1 MSSDTQKL
9 AAFERTP
16 LVLLAVLIG
25 IVQVAGYYLAAMFAS
40 ADGVLSVAQP
50 DTLLYCQAA
59 RRICEGAPF
68 SFSAGTAPSTGTTS
82 VLYPFFLA
90 IPYALG
96 FTGDSLLSAGF
107 WLNALCYLVFL
118 GGWAVAMTKWLEEP
132 FAKLLAVLLLALMG
146 QPAYCAM
153 AQSDIGL
160 WMAVSALIVATLPDE
175 ARSCPPRTL
184 AFVGLLT
191 LAPWVRPEGMMLVLA
206 FCLVYGVAFLR
217 RRTFGN
223 FVFVLVRLMLPVA
236 SVFGVFA
243 LNWLLTGEA
252 QFSSVAHK
260 GYLKNFGF
268 AAAVLRVFHDGW
280 TMLSSLVLSLATSA
294 PRSFITVPLVGGAAV
309 VIGAAVHPWRRERA
323 RSAVALLLAMAL
335 GFASVA
341 DSQFQGTNLDRYLA
355 WSAPLVA
362 LLTAEGAIW
371 TRGALAR
378 FPVATAIPVAFA
390 AYMAVSAVAYWCAFG
405 NASRTA
411 DRLRLFAHACES
423 LLPKGASIASTGE
436 CGLAYF
442 LSERRV
448 AQLAGLYSPEFAYMS
463 MDERM
468 DDLKRNPEKRF
479 DYWVFDDEF
488 AEQRQGELAERTFG
502 SRVLAGPALRALYR
516 ADWTAFDNAAK
527 PPRPAAGER
536 LVARVDVGYPPDE
549 RAADYEVIDRWSR
562 APARPFYVCCKNTAG
577 EYLVDV
583 GRVLVGGDAMS
594 VALVPGRDVR
604 VVMRQLP
611 FGNAR
616 IDDGYVTE
624 AIHGSMPERYRL
636 NLGIDGEVVS
646 TVELACDQQWFSEAS
661 FVIPGSL
668 IRHETTRI
676 SLLGDHI
683 PFGYWF
689 FQ

>member
-1 MSSDTQKL
+1 MSSDTQRL

-40 ADGVLSVAQP
+40 ADGALPVAQP

-175 ARSCPPRTL
+175 ARPCKPRTL

-260 GYLKNFGF
+260 GYLKNLDF
-268 AAAVLRVFHDGW
+268 APAVVRLFHDGW
-280 TMLSSLVLSLATSA
+280 TMLSSLVLSLAASA
-294 PRSFITVPLVGGAAV
+294 PRSLITVPLIGGAALV
-309 VIGAAVHPWRRERA
+309 LGAVVHPWRRERA
-323 RSAVALLLAMAL
+323 SSAIAVLLAVSM
-335 GFASVA
+335 GFVSVA
-341 DSQFQGTNLDRYLA
+341 DSQFQGTNMDRYLA
-355 WSAPLVA
+355 WGAPLVA
-362 LLTAEGAIW
+362 LLTAEGVLW
-371 TRGALAR
+371 VRGALAR
-378 FPVATAIPVAFA
+378 FPAAAVIPAAFV
-390 AYMAVSAVAYWCAFG
+390 AYMAVSSVAYWCIFG
-405 NASRTA
+405 NTCRTS
-411 DRLRLFAHACES
+411 DRLRLFAHQCES
-423 LLPKGASIASTGE
+423 LLPKSASIASTGE

-448 AQLAGLYSPEFAYMS
+448 AQLSGLYSPEFEYMT

-468 DDLKRNPEKRF
+468 DDLKLNPEKRF

-488 AEQRQGELAERTFG
+488 SEQRRGELAERTFG
-502 SRVLAGPALRALYR
+502 PSVLAGPAMRALYR
-516 ADWTAFDNAAK
+516 ADWSAFDNAAK
-527 PPRPAAGER
+527 PPLPVAGER

-549 RAADYEVIDRWSR
+549 RSAGYEVIDRWSR
-562 APARPFYVCCKNTAG
+562 APAKPFFVCCKNTAG

-594 VALVPGRDVR
+594 VRLTPGRDVR
-604 VVMRQLP
+604 VVMRQLSA
-611 FGNAR
+611 GNAR
-616 IDDGYVTE
+616 IEDGFVTE
-624 AIHGSMPERYRL
+624 TIHGSMPERYRL

-646 TVELACDQQWFSEAS
+646 AVELACDQRWFSEVS
-661 FVIPGSL
+661 FVIPGAL
-668 IRHETTRI
+668 IRHATTRI